1 MNSPA
6 GVAAA
11 AFHVIILALGGLRLA
26 GHPIQVL
33 LMEGT
38 AQQLMNRPHTASVVS
53 EASRRTGTVPAQ
65 PVARCASDYSQGL
78 GCKV

>member
-11 AFHVIILALGGLRLA
+11 AFHVIILALGSLRLA
-26 GHPIQVL
+26 GYPIQVL

-38 AQQLMNRPHTASVVS
+38 AQQLMNTPHAANVLS
-53 EASRRTGTVPAQ
+53 EASRRTRTVPAR
-65 PVARCASDYSQGL
+65 PVARCAAGMQSGFR
-78 GCKV
+78 V